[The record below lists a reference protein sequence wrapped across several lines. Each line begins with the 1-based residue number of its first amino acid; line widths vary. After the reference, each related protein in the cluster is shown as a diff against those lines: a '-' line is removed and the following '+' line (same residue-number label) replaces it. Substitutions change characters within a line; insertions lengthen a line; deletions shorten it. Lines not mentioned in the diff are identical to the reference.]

1 MSTIG
6 IDEQIAEVRR
16 ELEARNRSYTSLIA
30 KNAMTMDEAA
40 TRQAGLGAVLRT
52 LEWIKA
58 NELTIRRVHQ
68 AVQAAKQLQMAF
80 PGAELVEDAE
90 ADV

>member
-6 IDEQIAEVRR
+6 IDQQIAEVRR
-16 ELEARNRSYTSLIA
+16 ELEARSKSYTSLIA

-40 TRQAGLGAVLRT
+40 QRQAGLGAVLRT

-58 NELTIRRVHQ
+58 NEATIRRVHE
-68 AVQAAKQLQMAF
+68 AIQAAKQVQLAF
-80 PGAELVEDAE
+80 PDAELIEDE
-90 ADV
+90 ADA